1 MAKITFDPEL
11 MGHIKTIYGDN
22 ELDGRAL
29 KQIHQTWQ
37 QNPGIIRNTARQA
50 SARSPIQQQPVRPT
64 AQPVAT
70 PRTLVPRRQDPQM
83 EAPEAQDDLRGISGF
98 GAAFKEARRR
108 GLKQFRWSK
117 GVYGTQ
123 LAAGASSGGTQEGTG
138 HQGAT
143 SKRKATVEIGPVVMT
158 SPQVRYL
165 DNGRRAVVS
174 QSDVNDR
181 GGITQNRSE
190 WIKPPTTNMY
200 GEELT
205 PEQIKNSR
213 SWEPVAKTRVRYQ
226 QGGTM
231 NNQEELQKAFLAF
244 LIQDAAAQGVQLQ
257 SEQDL
262 QAYAEQLGEEG
273 IKAKYQEF
281 MQKMQGGA
289 MARLGAKLEYY
300 RKLKGVCP
308 EGQEL
313 VFFKQ
318 GGRICKAC
326 QKKADKVEKGKK
338 MNAVEEFK
346 SKRKNMKDVKSNKC
360 GSKMK
365 R

>member
-1 MAKITFDPEL
+1 MARITFDPEL
-11 MGHIKTIYGDN
+11 MGHLKTIYGDN
-22 ELDGRAL
+22 ELNGRTL

-37 QNPGIIRNTARQA
+37 KNPELIRNTARQKTGQKTI
-50 SARSPIQQQPVRPT
+50 SPIQQGPIRPT
-64 AQPVAT
+64 AQSIVSSKTLA
-70 PRTLVPRRQDPQM
+70 PRTQ
-83 EAPEAQDDLRGISGF
+83 EIAQDDLTSVSGF

-108 GLKQFRWSK
+108 GLKQFRWGK

-123 LAAGASSGGTQEGTG
+123 LASRQAS
-138 HQGAT
+138 
-143 SKRKATVEIGPVVMT
+143 VEVGPVVMT
-158 SPQVRYL
+158 SPQVKYL

-174 QSDVNDR
+174 QLDMNDR
-181 GGITQNRSE
+181 GGITQKRGE
-190 WIKPPTTNMY
+190 WVKPPTTNMY

-205 PEQIKNSR
+205 PEQIKNGR

-300 RKLKGVCP
+300 KKLKGVCP

-326 QKKADKVEKGKK
+326 QKKANKVEKGKK
-338 MNAVEEFK
+338 MNPVEEFK
-346 SKRKNMKDVKSNKC
+346 NKRKDIKSNKC

-365 R
+365 K